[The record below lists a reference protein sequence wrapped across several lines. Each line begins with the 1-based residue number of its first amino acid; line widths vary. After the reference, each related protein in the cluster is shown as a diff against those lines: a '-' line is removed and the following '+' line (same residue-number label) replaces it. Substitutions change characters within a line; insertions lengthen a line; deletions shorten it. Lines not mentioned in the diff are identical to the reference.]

1 MRGVTEKKI
10 RRVEEVQGQN
20 EGTKRRKG
28 VNERKGQKME
38 DKGTIKERKVEEI
51 REEGRYTYRRKEERG
66 K

>member
-1 MRGVTEKKI
+1 VRGVTEKKI